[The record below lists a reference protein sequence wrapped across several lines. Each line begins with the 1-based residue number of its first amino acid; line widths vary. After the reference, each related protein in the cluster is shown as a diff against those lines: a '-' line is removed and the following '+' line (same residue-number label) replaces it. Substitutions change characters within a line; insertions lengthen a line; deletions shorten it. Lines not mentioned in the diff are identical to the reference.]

1 MPTAQDLPMTEAS
14 ANLPVKGWWVT
25 GLADGES
32 SFVATLTYRSRE
44 TATGRS
50 IRVAD
55 VSHRFSIALRADDNA
70 TIEKLFRYFG
80 CGHVG
85 DKKPPK
91 DKPDANP
98 QRMFRVDA
106 KSDLL
111 STIVPHFERFPLQ
124 SKKAQDFAIWK
135 EIIKFIDVE
144 LSGTKGWIRRF
155 PEKLKQLEAMCQ
167 ALSATRQFQPMD
179 GIR

>member
-14 ANLPVKGWWVT
+14 ANLPVKGWW
-25 GLADGES
+25 
-32 SFVATLTYRSRE
+32 
-44 TATGRS
+44 
-50 IRVAD
+50 
-55 VSHRFSIALRADDNA
+55 
-70 TIEKLFRYFG
+70 
-80 CGHVG
+80 
-85 DKKPPK
+85 
-91 DKPDANP
+91 
-98 QRMFRVDA
+98 
-106 KSDLL
+106 
-111 STIVPHFERFPLQ
+111 FPLQ
-124 SKKAQDFAIWK
+124 SKKARDFAIWK